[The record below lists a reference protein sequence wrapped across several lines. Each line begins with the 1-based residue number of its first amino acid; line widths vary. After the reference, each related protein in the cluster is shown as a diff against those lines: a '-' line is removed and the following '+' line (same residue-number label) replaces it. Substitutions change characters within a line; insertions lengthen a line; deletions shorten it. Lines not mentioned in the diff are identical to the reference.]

1 MQHLPR
7 KARLQ
12 KGISLP
18 EVLLSCL
25 IGTITIGAI
34 LTSSVNGRLA
44 SASAQHLTQAV
55 NVARSRMEYLKS
67 LPYAELSTL
76 PSTATESNL
85 PLDGNGESGFLPC
98 NRTTILTQEGT
109 GINVDVVV
117 SWNERT
123 AGSASKLWTHQLKTW
138 VGRPR
143 LSFMSPSG
151 A

>member
-1 MQHLPR
+1 MRHLLR
-7 KARLQ
+7 NTRSQ
-12 KGISLP
+12 KGMSLP
-18 EVLLSCL
+18 EVLMSCL
-25 IGTITIGAI
+25 ISTITIGAI
-34 LTSSVNGRLA
+34 LSCFINGRLA
-44 SASAQHLTQAV
+44 SAGAQHFTQAV

-85 PLDGNGESGFLPC
+85 ALDDNGEGGFLPC

-117 SWNERT
+117 SWNERSAG
-123 AGSASKLWTHQLKTW
+123 AGSTPWAHQLKTW
-138 VGRPR
+138 VARPR
-143 LSFMSPSG
+143 LSFMTPPG